1 MLIHKK
7 PARVAGFLVLLHPA
21 TQLCHNNYELII
33 RMIFNK
39 QKNIITA
46 YGTISEGDG
55 AEFTRLISDTEQK
68 HKNII
73 IKLHTY
79 GGSVFD
85 GNLMCNA
92 LQSCK
97 SNVELHIVGIAASM
111 GAILSLYSRRVLIAE
126 NGFLM
131 LHAPSG
137 YTNGTASEHH
147 SSMQLL
153 KSIEENFIKKLIEKT
168 SKTER
173 EVRKWLIGDNWFNA
187 QQALRA
193 GLVTEIISSEVKTK
207 KINPKNMNLCDVYNR
222 FSALLD
228 DKIVI
233 ENKINMKQTLIEAF
247 SLQDIDEKSSETAV
261 IESVKNKFLEKENSL
276 KEELKQV
283 KEKLQGLEAS
293 IAKEQEE
300 AIKIILNKAK
310 NSGKINLEQEKI
322 FKNIAETNGIKALKV
337 VLDSIPIYKSISSQI
352 HFSSNSDASRDN
364 WNFDDWQ
371 KKDPKGLEAKAKEEP
386 EWFKHLYE
394 NKFKTI
400 K

>member
-1 MLIHKK
+1 MDFK
-7 PARVAGFLVLLHPA
+7 V
-21 TQLCHNNYELII
+21 N
-33 RMIFNK
+33 
-39 QKNIITA
+39 KNIITA

-55 AEFTRLISDTEQK
+55 VEFTHLISDTEQR

-97 SNVELHIVGIAASM
+97 SSVELHIVGIAASM

-137 YTNGTASEHH
+137 YTNGTALEHQN
-147 SSMQLL
+147 SLQLL
-153 KSIEENFIKKLIEKT
+153 QSIEENFIKKLIEKT
-168 SKTER
+168 GKTEE

-187 QQALRA
+187 REALEA
-193 GLVTEIISSEVKTK
+193 GLITEIISSEVKTE
-207 KINPKNMNLCDVYNR
+207 KINPENMNPGDVYNR

-228 DKIVI
+228 NKIVI
-233 ENKINMKQTLIEAF
+233 ENKIDMKQTLIEAF
-247 SLQDIDEKSSETAV
+247 SLQNIDEKSSETAV
-261 IESVKNKFLEKENSL
+261 IESVKNQFLDRENSL
-276 KEELKQV
+276 KKELKET
-283 KEKLQGLEAS
+283 KEKLQKLEAS

-300 AIKIILNKAK
+300 AIKVILNKAK
-310 NSGKINLEQEKI
+310 NSGKINSEQEKI
-322 FKNIAETNGIKALKV
+322 FKNIAKTNGIESLIV
-337 VLDSIPIYKSISSQI
+337 VLDSIPVYKSISSQI
-352 HFSSNSDASRDN
+352 HLSSNPDAQRDN
-364 WNFDDWQ
+364 WSFDDWQ
-371 KKDPKGLEAKAKEEP
+371 KKDSKGLEAKAKKEP

-394 NKFKTI
+394 SKFKPI